1 MQGGGAQ
8 VRLYNICKECSNCA
22 ARGAHAVESQTRRR
36 SVTVHGTMTTATL
49 VPLPH
54 NTSQW
59 RIEKLPLAEIKQ
71 RLQAAGLQ
79 AVGTK
84 RTLSTRL
91 CQHLR
96 TLPPSAQPQPG
107 ATEES
112 SDQSEGAT
120 SATDAGDSEAV
131 DTDQAA
137 ASGGHDTPPGRV
149 QRGDRR
155 RRRPRSPQSLSARD
169 MRAVKDLLRRH
180 SRRRPPTARS
190 SRSSSSSSSASA
202 STLTGSSTT
211 DSRRSRSR
219 SPTRRRIHRRTRG
232 RTRGTKSRSRS
243 RGRARHRHGHGSQR
257 RRGHRRSRDRR
268 ATKIGVLPPIPDK
281 LKGRITRGEYCDLS
295 LLLHANLTPA
305 SGRRRSGAE
314 PDTGTASRLRSPSI
328 TDFASWLEAWSVYA
342 TVLCSYYPHLA
353 PRLFLYQHFLTL
365 KSRSFQTT
373 AWLRYDTE
381 FRLKLAAND
390 SWHFEEVDTE
400 LWASCFAADGLAS
413 APVQSPPLA
422 CYACGS
428 TTHLYAACP
437 QRRMTGTRQPAGL
450 AKPAQSRP
458 LASSSRELPVAPT
471 GEQQDPCFIF
481 NDKGRCFRGSHCPYA
496 HTCTHCGGQHSRR
509 GCPGLRTQ

>member
-1 MQGGGAQ
+1 
-8 VRLYNICKECSNCA
+8 
-22 ARGAHAVESQTRRR
+22 
-36 SVTVHGTMTTATL
+36 MTTTTL

-54 NTSQW
+54 KMAQW

-71 RLQAAGLQ
+71 RLQAACLQ

-96 TLPPSAQPQPG
+96 TLPPPAQPQPG

-120 SATDAGDSEAV
+120 TATDAVDSEAV

-137 ASGGHDTPPGRV
+137 ASGAAGGHDTPPGRV
-149 QRGDRR
+149 QRGDCR

-169 MRAVKDLLRRH
+169 MRAVKDLLRHH

-190 SRSSSSSSSASA
+190 SRSSSSTSSAG
-202 STLTGSSTT
+202 TLTGSSTT

-219 SPTRRRIHRRTRG
+219 SPTRRQIHRRTRG

-243 RGRARHRHGHGSQR
+243 RGRARHRHGHGSRR

-268 ATKIGVLPPIPDK
+268 ATKIGALPPIPDK
-281 LKGRITRGEYCDLS
+281 LKGRLMRGEYCDLS
-295 LLLHANLTPA
+295 LLLHANLTLA

-314 PDTGTASRLRSPSI
+314 PDTGTASRLRSASI

-373 AWLRYDTE
+373 AWLRYV
-381 FRLKLAAND
+381 R
-390 SWHFEEVDTE
+390 
-400 LWASCFAADGLAS
+400 
-413 APVQSPPLA
+413 
-422 CYACGS
+422 
-428 TTHLYAACP
+428 
-437 QRRMTGTRQPAGL
+437 
-450 AKPAQSRP
+450 
-458 LASSSRELPVAPT
+458 
-471 GEQQDPCFIF
+471 
-481 NDKGRCFRGSHCPYA
+481 
-496 HTCTHCGGQHSRR
+496 
-509 GCPGLRTQ
+509 